1 MIFLIQIADA
11 EGVILDGHIR
21 TSYPLNCREF
31 GYDYY
36 VLIFLNIVGFVVAV
50 LSVVQQLFGSSIY
63 RMLLYYFQL
72 LFVIIL
78 MSNQG
83 ARTNSALTSEK

>member
-1 MIFLIQIADA
+1 MIFLIQIAEA
-11 EGVILDGHIR
+11 EGVVLDGHIR

-50 LSVVQQLFGSSIY
+50 LSVVQQLFGS
-63 RMLLYYFQL
+63 RLLYYYQL